1 MGATLEAEI
10 YLPNECWKSIFKF
23 LLNDYDG
30 EDEYYYNRNC
40 LKSLSVVSKQFLTIT
55 NSLRFSL
62 KVSKVT
68 WFHQINIRFIPSLS
82 SLLDRFSNFH
92 SLHLTYH
99 FKVNLNMLLCQISTL
114 PLKNLTSLHFFC
126 YYNLFPADGLRVFC
140 KNITT
145 LTSLAC
151 SGLQCLNSTYL
162 FLIADCF
169 PFLEELNIPSL
180 IYLIDNE
187 SLLDGVEVLSLALSK
202 LRKVLPF
209 MRDHRL

>member
-40 LKSLSVVSKQFLTIT
+40 LKSLSVVSKQFLTVT

-62 KVSKVT
+62 KVSKV
-68 WFHQINIRFIPSLS
+68 
-82 SLLDRFSNFH
+82 
-92 SLHLTYH
+92 
-99 FKVNLNMLLCQISTL
+99 
-114 PLKNLTSLHFFC
+114 
-126 YYNLFPADGLRVFC
+126 
-140 KNITT
+140 
-145 LTSLAC
+145 AC
-151 SGLQCLNSTYL
+151 TYL

-169 PFLEELNIPSL
+169 PFLEELNIPSP
-180 IYLIDNE
+180 IFLIDNE

-202 LRKVLPF
+202 LRKVDLTGHHYITDQSLIHLFKNWKLLEEAIILDCDQITNDGIASSLHERPPT
-209 MRDHRL
+209 LKS